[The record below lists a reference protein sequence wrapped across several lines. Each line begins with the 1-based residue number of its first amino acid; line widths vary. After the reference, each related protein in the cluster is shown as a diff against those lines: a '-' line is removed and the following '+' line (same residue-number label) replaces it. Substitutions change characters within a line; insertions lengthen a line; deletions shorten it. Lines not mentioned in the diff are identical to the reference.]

1 MLASVVG
8 NSLCL
13 TLIAGL
19 GSQTNNTWAAHGA
32 VFFLFLFHFSYI
44 IGFGG
49 IPYLFATEVSPL
61 HLRTTINSI
70 SISISWLLSI
80 LVTNVTPIAF
90 KRTGQRYFLVF
101 AALNAA
107 MVPAIYYLF
116 PETSGRSLEEMDEIF
131 TLSRG
136 VRDAVRLAK
145 KLPYRHQ
152 SQLQCEKKLDGEVK
166 DPEYLA

>member
-8 NSLCL
+8 NTICL
-13 TLIAGL
+13 ALIAGL
-19 GSQTNNTWAAHGA
+19 GSQTNNTWTAHGA

-70 SISISWLLSI
+70 SISISWVFSI
-80 LVTNVTPIAF
+80 LITNVTPIAF
-90 KRTGQRYFLVF
+90 KSMGQRYFLVF

-107 MVPAIYYLF
+107 MMPAIYYLF

-131 TLSRG
+131 ALSRG
-136 VRDAVRLAK
+136 VRDVVRLAK
-145 KLPYRHQ
+145 RLPYRHQ
-152 SQLQCEKKLDGEVK
+152 SQLQCEKTLEGDSK
-166 DPEYLA
+166 DPEHLA